1 MDWFERIARV
11 FAAIVGVIVLSL
23 TVIGPR
29 SAWGLLGAVP
39 LAVGWSGW

>member
-1 MDWFERIARV
+1 MDRLERITRV

-29 SAWGLLGAVP
+29 SAWGLVGVVP
-39 LAVGWSGW
+39 LAAGWSGW

>member
-1 MDWFERIARV
+1 MDRLERNARV
-11 FAAIVGVIVLSL
+11 CAAIVGVIVLSL

-39 LAVGWSGW
+39 LAAGWSGW

>member
-1 MDWFERIARV
+1 MGRLEQIARV

-29 SAWGLLGAVP
+29 SAWGLVGVVP
-39 LAVGWSGW
+39 LAAGWSGW

>member
-1 MDWFERIARV
+1 MDRLEQIARV

-29 SAWGLLGAVP
+29 SAWGLVGVVP
-39 LAVGWSGW
+39 LAAGWSGW